1 MNGETCVFSASTI
14 HLRYESQQQLNGK
27 ICREYI
33 SVTADSSLLSPT
45 GGVNTIPPDTEI
57 HEQMT
62 MTNGY
67 EKVCTTTSTLP
78 TSVRPLWTVDNYVN
92 DATHVDSSQ
101 NADLSTP
108 ACGL

>member
-1 MNGETCVFSASTI
+1 MNGETLCIRWATI
-14 HLRYESQQQLNGK
+14 HLRYESKQQLNANF
-27 ICREYI
+27 IVNI

-67 EKVCTTTSTLP
+67 VKVCTTTSTP
-78 TSVRPLWTVDNYVN
+78 STTVRPLWTI
-92 DATHVDSSQ
+92 T
-101 NADLSTP
+101 
-108 ACGL
+108 

>member
-14 HLRYESQQQLNGK
+14 HLRYESQQQLNAK
-27 ICREYI
+27 FIVNI

-45 GGVNTIPPDTEI
+45 GGVNTIPPDTAI

-67 EKVCTTTSTLP
+67 VKVCTTTSTP
-78 TSVRPLWTVDNYVN
+78 STTVRPLWTI
-92 DATHVDSSQ
+92 T
-101 NADLSTP
+101 
-108 ACGL
+108 

>member
-1 MNGETCVFSASTI
+1 M
-14 HLRYESQQQLNGK
+14 QK
-27 ICREYI
+27 IIVNI

-57 HEQMT
+57 HEQIT

-78 TSVRPLWTVDNYVN
+78 TLVRPL
-92 DATHVDSSQ
+92 
-101 NADLSTP
+101 
-108 ACGL
+108 